1 MGWAMSQSGGG
12 DVVLVDLSAGS
23 RRVVPE
29 GFAFVLGDAGDKDL
43 VRGLIA
49 RHAIESVIHF
59 AGSILVEQSVSEP
72 LRYYGNNVAVS
83 RNLLEACSEAGV
95 TRFIFSSTA
104 AIYGAPE
111 QVPIPESA
119 PARPINPYGSSKRV
133 TEWMLRDL
141 ALASAT
147 RYVAPRYFSRPGAPP
162 LATRRPPGT

>member
-1 MGWAMSQSGGG
+1 MRGGAG
-12 DVVLVDLSAGS
+12 VFGSSAVVGLRQGGRGSVGLDDLSTGS
-23 RRVVPE
+23 RRVVAE
-29 GFAFVLGDAGDKDL
+29 GVAFVLGDAGDKDL

-49 RHAIESVIHF
+49 RHAIDSVIHF

-119 PARPINPYGSSKRV
+119 PADRKS
-133 TEWMLRDL
+133 
-141 ALASAT
+141 T
-147 RYVAPRYFSRPGAPP
+147 R
-162 LATRRPPGT
+162 L